1 MIYGN
6 MEEMQ
11 LCCGKVHTYDYI
23 SNTLRFFVNN
33 EIISSFWRVTL
44 K

>member
-11 LCCGKVHTYDYI
+11 LCCGKVHTYDDI
-23 SNTLRFFVNN
+23 SNTLRFCVNN
-33 EIISSFWRVTL
+33 EISSFWRVTL